1 MQSIKKFWSGFDR
14 VLEIMANAGMVIL
27 FRMMIAVC
35 WEVFSR
41 YLLGRGTLWVIELSE
56 YGLLFMTFL
65 GTAWVLRNEGH
76 VEMDIVIAALQP
88 KTRRSLRLVT
98 SIACAIVCLSLAWSG
113 ADVALDY
120 FQRDLH
126 RPTLME
132 PLASPIFAIMPI
144 GFFLLFVQFVRRAQ
158 DALLVENSKEE
169 NDRLH
174 A

>member
-14 VLEIMANAGMVIL
+14 LLEITANAGMVIL
-27 FRMMIAVC
+27 FLMMIAVC

-65 GTAWVLRNEGH
+65 GSAWVLKNEGH
-76 VEMDIVIAALQP
+76 VEMDVVVTALKP

-113 ADVALDY
+113 ADVTLDY

-132 PLASPIFAIMPI
+132 PLASPLFAIMPI
-144 GFFLLFVQFVRRAQ
+144 GFFLLFVQFLRRARE
-158 DALLVENSKEE
+158 ALVAESSKEE
-169 NDRLH
+169 KDRIH
-174 A
+174 V